1 MEKPDELA
9 AWALRGKPEWTL
21 QKVRA
26 AMQEGKDNVQV
37 HLPKPIPVLI
47 LYRTAVTDVSGSVHF
62 YADIYGHDSDLKKAL
77 AKGYPYHR
85 QA

>member
-9 AWALRGKPEWTL
+9 AWALQGKPEWTL
-21 QKVRA
+21 QRVRT

-37 HLPKPIPVLI
+37 NLARPIPVLI
-47 LYRTAVTDVSGSVHF
+47 LYETAVAEPDGSVAF
-62 YADIYGHDSDLKKAL
+62 FDDIYGHDADLRKAL

-85 QA
+85 